1 MLGGLYSVAPNMF
14 DDNPTKVRIFIICP
28 LLESK
33 ANVEIVQG
41 REWFKVMHFL
51 FCKYE
56 KGPKLVEYLENPDHA
71 SKTKNIAFGLVNKI
85 GA

>member
-1 MLGGLYSVAPNMF
+1 
-14 DDNPTKVRIFIICP
+14 
-28 LLESK
+28 
-33 ANVEIVQG
+33 
-41 REWFKVMHFL
+41 MHFL

-85 GA
+85 GMSIQKYCWSGSAYLHYVFFS